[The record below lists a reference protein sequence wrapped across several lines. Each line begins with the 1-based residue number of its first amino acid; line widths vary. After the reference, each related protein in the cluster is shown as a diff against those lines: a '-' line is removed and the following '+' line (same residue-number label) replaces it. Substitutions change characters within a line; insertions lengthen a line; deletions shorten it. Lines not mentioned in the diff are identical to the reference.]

1 MKTLII
7 DHFNNI
13 IVSESIMCL
22 QTEHIILMNETFE
35 LHSKTECDNLLMMS
49 DDLSHMNY
57 RSLKEPKGRSQ
68 NEVIKDQCV

>member
-22 QTEHIILMNETFE
+22 QTERIILMNETFE
-35 LHSKTECDNLLMMS
+35 LHSKTECDHLLMMS
-49 DDLSHMNY
+49 DDHSHM
-57 RSLKEPKGRSQ
+57 LL
-68 NEVIKDQCV
+68 